1 MSQVVGPVVSVLMR
15 AGFRVSHRKI
25 VLMGPRD
32 RKLLNNLVL
41 GKVVTV
47 QKQYRSRVR
56 AGIHNLEGGKVM
68 VYEVGAYVESLK
80 GSINYL
86 GLFDPERAGKLRLQL
101 RDASAK
107 VGYSSQ

>member
-1 MSQVVGPVVSVLMR
+1 
-15 AGFRVSHRKI
+15 
-25 VLMGPRD
+25 
-32 RKLLNNLVL
+32 
-41 GKVVTV
+41 
-47 QKQYRSRVR
+47 
-56 AGIHNLEGGKVM
+56 M